1 MIPQRFSHASIAM
14 SSIPAPVQQ
23 ALQARNDA
31 TQQQVATAV
40 VRKSLDVQKQTGDAI
55 NALLEQAV
63 NVQRQIA
70 DGHLDVKV

>member
-1 MIPQRFSHASIAM
+1 M

-31 TQQQVATAV
+31 TRQQVATAV
-40 VRKSLDVQKQTGDAI
+40 ARKSLDVQKQTGDAI

-63 NVQRQIA
+63 NVQKQIA
-70 DGHLDVKV
+70 DGHIDVKV